1 VNVTRVDETLARP
14 AARPEYFEG
23 RVRMQELYQPTV
35 DGVESEMLA
44 VFFDAGARTTPHTH
58 EGTQIL
64 HVVSGRC
71 VFVDDHERRIA
82 GPGEIV
88 VVPPGVWHWH
98 GAAQDGP
105 ACHVSV
111 KLPGRTDWTAPRKQ
125 WAAG

>member
-1 VNVTRVDETLARP
+1 MNVTRVDETLARP

-58 EGTQIL
+58 ESTQIL

-88 VVPPGVWHWH
+88 VVPPGVWH
-98 GAAQDGP
+98 
-105 ACHVSV
+105 
-111 KLPGRTDWTAPRKQ
+111 
-125 WAAG
+125 